1 MRKTGGRSTF
11 SKPNLGSHL
20 PLSRGKYFIL
30 TQKRSLINIKFHANR
45 ISLIDTQ
52 RKHGDDIRDGPVP
65 ANADRE
71 GAGRAADDASIT
83 NTGLPALASDGS
95 ADVKHDGKEGRERI
109 KSSEF
114 KFEPNFEAEFR
125 RNLQKAHQ
133 KQSPNEQ
140 PSRSHQSNASPRP
153 PLSAGV
159 AREEGGVEQTSRD
172 NSPTSI

>member
-11 SKPNLGSHL
+11 SKPNIGSHL
-20 PLSRGKYFIL
+20 PLSR
-30 TQKRSLINIKFHANR
+30 
-45 ISLIDTQ
+45 DTQ
-52 RKHGDDIRDGPVP
+52 RKHGDDIRDGAVP

-83 NTGLPALASDGS
+83 NSGLPALASNGS
-95 ADVKHDGKEGRERI
+95 ADVKHDGKESRERI

-133 KQSPNEQ
+133 KQSPNE
-140 PSRSHQSNASPRP
+140 
-153 PLSAGV
+153 
-159 AREEGGVEQTSRD
+159 
-172 NSPTSI
+172 